1 MRNANIVQLHNLCYY
16 YNNTMQVSKHR
27 RTVCT
32 HQVRDCEFKDS
43 GCQFKVS
50 IEPFGDNELGTD
62 GFSDPLPY
70 L

>member
-1 MRNANIVQLHNLCYY
+1 
-16 YNNTMQVSKHR
+16 MQVSKHR

-50 IEPFGDNELGTD
+50 SFIAIMRALIDLVTLYHNYRDIFHREI
-62 GFSDPLPY
+62 
-70 L
+70 